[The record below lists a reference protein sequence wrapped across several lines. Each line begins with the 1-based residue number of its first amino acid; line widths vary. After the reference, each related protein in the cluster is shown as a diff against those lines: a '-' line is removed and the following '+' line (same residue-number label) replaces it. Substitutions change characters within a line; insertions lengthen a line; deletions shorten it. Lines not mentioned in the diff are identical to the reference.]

1 MSNTAKRINTQATDT
16 WDQLINENISGLHQ
30 LANNIEK
37 NRDAE
42 SKQFTEDRAWVMEQM
57 LNNSQKAYE
66 TASKAGKINPSFEEL
81 VTDSMNQSTRFGL
94 KAVRAPDPKEGATYA
109 AQQQQHQRTV
119 NVLKQI
125 AVIGKQTNAD
135 YLEDYWVGTDDG
147 KNPMGFSNVGQQG
160 GMSTAGEDTALWDKT
175 MQIRNG
181 LVKGEEKFF
190 ADESGEVWVTYSGG
204 FLKDP
209 VTKPALMW
217 LQYDPRTIFKLD
229 DHLKKKLDDGGYLNK
244 EGTWDK
250 KFLDYSKS
258 TVSPNAEGTME
269 VTYVPYNQRQI
280 GASLSKMF
288 KTMATSALQ
297 DYKMANNIWRN
308 IFQPKFGDKYPS
320 MARDL
325 KIGNTIPGSPIDQK
339 DQDLFVRA
347 YMEYAKDKF
356 IPDYEITNIKDL
368 SAAELKD
375 LQKDP
380 SARMVDQD
388 GDGEPDVVETMG
400 DIAPQATGAGRRIQP
415 STPPGP
421 TKRDNT
427 SAIINNYISTY
438 KDPVSLANAIN
449 NAPEQFNMDPEKW
462 NAKLAKLNIYSAE
475 TLINDLEEEN
485 KDKEI
490 STEDKEANEAIINR
504 INDIKVKDAKFFNIE
519 GGLVTDE
526 KAIFTLL
533 KDIPEIQSVYKNKLS
548 LLMQDIKAALKAL
561 PREIQEKG
569 KKVINKGK
577 KKFFEKYNKLIKNKR
592 K

>member
-1 MSNTAKRINTQATDT
+1 MSNTANKINTQAINT
-16 WDQLINENISGLHQ
+16 WDQLINENISGLHKI
-30 LANNIEK
+30 ARDIEK

-94 KAVRAPDPKEGATYA
+94 KAVRAADPREGAVYA
-109 AQQQQHQRTV
+109 TQQQQYQRTV

-125 AVIGKQTNAD
+125 AAIGKQTNID

-190 ADESGEVWVTYSGG
+190 ADENGEVWVTYSGG
-204 FLKDP
+204 FLKEP

-217 LQYDPRTIFKLD
+217 LQYDPGTIFKLD
-229 DHLKKKLDDGGYLNK
+229 DHLKKKLDEGGYLNK

-258 TVSPNAEGTME
+258 VVSPNEEGTME

-368 SAAELKD
+368 TAAELKD
-375 LQKDP
+375 LQEDP

-388 GDGEPDVVETMG
+388 GDGEPDAVETMG
-400 DIAPQATGAGRRIQP
+400 EIAPRPSGPGRRITP
-415 STPPGP
+415 STPPKP
-421 TKRDNT
+421 TQRDNAST
-427 SAIINNYISTY
+427 IINNYISTY

-449 NAPEQFNMDPEKW
+449 NAPEQFNLDPDQW
-462 NAKLAKLNIYSAE
+462 QAKLEKLNIYSAE

-485 KDKEI
+485 KDEEI
-490 STEDKEANEAIINR
+490 STEDKKANEDIIKR
-504 INDIKVKDAKFFNIE
+504 INDIEVKGAKFFNIE
-519 GGLVTDE
+519 GYPVTDE

-533 KDIPEIQSVYKNKLS
+533 KDIPEFKTAYKNKLS

-577 KKFFEKYNKLIKNKR
+577 QKVFDKINQLKKKNK
-592 K
+592 

>member
-1 MSNTAKRINTQATDT
+1 MSNTANKINTQAINT
-16 WDQLINENISGLHQ
+16 WDQLINENISGLHKI
-30 LANNIEK
+30 ARDIEK

-94 KAVRAPDPKEGATYA
+94 KAVRAADPKEGAVYA
-109 AQQQQHQRTV
+109 TQQQQYQKTV

-125 AVIGKQTNAD
+125 AAIGKQTNTD

-190 ADESGEVWVTYSGG
+190 ADENGEVWVTYSGG
-204 FLKDP
+204 FLKEP

-217 LQYDPRTIFKLD
+217 LQYDPGTIFKLD
-229 DHLKKKLDDGGYLNK
+229 DHLKKKLDEGGYLNK

-258 TVSPNAEGTME
+258 VVSPNEEGTME

-368 SAAELKD
+368 TAAELKD
-375 LQKDP
+375 LQEDP

-388 GDGEPDVVETMG
+388 GDGEPDAVETMG
-400 DIAPQATGAGRRIQP
+400 EIAPRPSGPGRRIKP
-415 STPPGP
+415 PTPPGP
-421 TKRDNT
+421 TKRDNAST
-427 SAIINNYISTY
+427 IINNYISTY

-449 NAPEQFNMDPEKW
+449 NAPEEFNMDPDKWRTKLEK
-462 NAKLAKLNIYSAE
+462 LDIYSAE
-475 TLINDLEEEN
+475 ELMGVLEKQYEE
-485 KDKEI
+485 DEI
-490 STEDKEANEAIINR
+490 SAEEKKAIKNR
-504 INDIKVKDAKFFNIE
+504 VNNIKAKGAKFFNIE
-519 GGLVTDE
+519 GGLITDE
-526 KAIFTLL
+526 KAIFNLL
-533 KDIPEIQSVYKNKLS
+533 KDIPEINKVYKTKWS

-561 PREIQEKG
+561 PRKIKEKG
-569 KKVINKGK
+569 KGVITFTNNPAIDK
-577 KKFFEKYNKLIKNKR
+577 KIK
-592 K
+592 